1 VRLSLLRPSAFI
13 RCRWGP
19 APRHDRMKRLASRL
33 TWWDTLPHKSIS
45 RSMPQKGRGQPWTI
59 VASACTRGKAVASAP
74 HGPGVRVWASSHREG
89 GPRMVRPL
97 SVAKTASTGRMVDLS
112 VRIRPLSEL
121 DHHSS
126 TPPGSASPLP
136 LRRPPPARPR
146 ESGLAPPALRLH
158 ADDDAAQASY
168 DGPTFLL

>member
-74 HGPGVRVWASSHREG
+74 HGPASECGHHLTEREAPAWSG
-89 GPRMVRPL
+89 PL

-121 DHHSS
+121 DDHSS